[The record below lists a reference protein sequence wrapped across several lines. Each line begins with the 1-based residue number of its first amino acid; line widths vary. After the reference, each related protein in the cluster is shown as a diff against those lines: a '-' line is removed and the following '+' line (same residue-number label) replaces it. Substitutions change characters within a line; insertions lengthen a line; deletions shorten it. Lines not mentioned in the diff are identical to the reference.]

1 MKTDARHALLGF
13 LRSEAAGGVI
23 LMGVAALALAIA
35 NSPLAAFY
43 FHTLHLPLGPLP
55 VLEWINDGLMALFFL
70 LVGLEIKR
78 EMMGGQLASWAQR
91 ALPGI
96 AAAGGMV
103 VPAVVY
109 LLLQRGDGQA
119 PHGWAIPAAT
129 DIAFALGV
137 ITLLGSRVPVSL
149 KIFLTALAIIDDL
162 GAVLIIA
169 FFYAGDLNVWALA
182 GAGLATMGLFA
193 LNRLSVAR
201 LWLYLI
207 IGAVLWLCMLQSG
220 IHATLAGVILAL
232 FIPVRA
238 KGGAQVLE
246 RLEHGLAPWVSFLIV
261 PLFGFANA
269 GVALSGVGLSEI
281 ASPIPLGVGLGL
293 FLGKQIGVFGSA
305 WLAIRLGLA
314 QLPFGANWRQLYGT
328 AVLCGIGFT
337 MSLFIGLLAFGD
349 PAQQDLTKI
358 GVLAGSIASAGLG
371 WIVLSAAAKR
381 E

>member
-1 MKTDARHALLGF
+1 M
-13 LRSEAAGGVI
+13 
-23 LMGVAALALAIA
+23 
-35 NSPLAAFY
+35 
-43 FHTLHLPLGPLP
+43 
-55 VLEWINDGLMALFFL
+55 
-70 LVGLEIKR
+70 
-78 EMMGGQLASWAQR
+78 
-91 ALPGI
+91 
-96 AAAGGMV
+96 
-103 VPAVVY
+103 
-109 LLLQRGDGQA
+109 
-119 PHGWAIPAAT
+119 
-129 DIAFALGV
+129 
-137 ITLLGSRVPVSL
+137 
-149 KIFLTALAIIDDL
+149 
-162 GAVLIIA
+162 
-169 FFYAGDLNVWALA
+169 
-182 GAGLATMGLFA
+182 
-193 LNRLSVAR
+193 
-201 LWLYLI
+201 
-207 IGAVLWLCMLQSG
+207 
-220 IHATLAGVILAL
+220 
-232 FIPVRA
+232 
-238 KGGAQVLE
+238 
-246 RLEHGLAPWVSFLIV
+246 